1 MTDEPD
7 LDVRCP
13 LCGKSD
19 KKLVESLYRVPICRR
34 CSNEFTML
42 RCAAGIIDWVV
53 LPPVLFLGVALAWL
67 VPIGIVESTT
77 DVVVIDTDSG
87 SEEPKPTAVEH
98 VLRASAWLIPVLSY
112 LLFCA
117 KDGFSGYSPGKIWLE
132 LRVIDEETGKPIGFV
147 QSIKRNAALA
157 AMCFLTAI
165 AAVQIRYGPRVG
177 DEAGKT
183 KVIWRRYAGRRP
195 FLCLT
200 KARVGEP
207 TTQLVAHALP
217 VNDSN
222 PYRAPAAGHNIRAS
236 NEGYA
241 LMSTTPPPSV
251 PGQVLYCPVCGQP
264 KRSMNSK
271 LYGVP
276 TCAKCID
283 GFAQRRSLAWII
295 DLMLMRF
302 PLYVGIF
309 CVLYLGRTPNDFDDF
324 WMAVGSIVSVIGLS
338 TYFLFFFKDGFGG
351 YSLGKYCLG
360 LRAFNHR
367 SGKPANPLDSFA
379 RNFLP
384 ALMPFIA
391 LFIGVLL
398 RKGPR
403 IGDGFRDTKVI
414 WLKYANSPVFDVA
427 PTKVKMAAV
436 QIAPSRLEIDPKDTN
451 PYRPPQ
457 G

>member
-1 MTDEPD
+1 MTTEPN
-7 LDVRCP
+7 LVVCCP
-13 LCGKSD
+13 VCGQPKQ
-19 KKLVESLYRVPICRR
+19 KLAEKLYRVPICRQ

-42 RCAAGIIDWVV
+42 RCAAAVIDWVV
-53 LPPVLFLGVALAWL
+53 LPPVLLLGVASAWL
-67 VPIGIVESTT
+67 LLIAIVESTT
-77 DVVVIDTDSG
+77 NIVVIHTR
-87 SEEPKPTAVEH
+87 SEAPEPTAVE
-98 VLRASAWLIPVLSY
+98 LALGASAWLIPVLTY

-117 KDGFSGYSPGKIWLE
+117 KDGCAGYSPGKIWLE
-132 LRVIDEETGKPIGFV
+132 LRVVDQETGAPIGFV
-147 QSIKRNAALA
+147 QSIKRNIAPA

-177 DEAGKT
+177 DEVGKT

-195 FLCLT
+195 FLSFT
-200 KARVGEP
+200 KVWVGEP

-222 PYRAPAAGHNIRAS
+222 PYRAPAAGYNIRAS

-271 LYGVP
+271 LYGIP

-295 DLMLMRF
+295 DLLSMRF
-302 PLYVGIF
+302 PLYAGLF
-309 CVLYLGRTPNDFDDF
+309 CVLYLGETPTGFNDF
-324 WMAVGSIVSVIGLS
+324 WMAFGGILSLFGLV
-338 TYFLFFFKDGFGG
+338 TYFLFFFKDGFSG

-384 ALMPFIA
+384 ALMPIIA
-391 LFIGVLL
+391 LIIGVLL
-398 RKGPR
+398 RKGTRP
-403 IGDGFRDTKVI
+403 GDGFRDTKVI
-414 WLKYANSPVFDVA
+414 WLKYAKSPVFDVT
-427 PTKVKMAAV
+427 PTKVKVTTDQLAAS
-436 QIAPSRLEIDPKDTN
+436 PFEIDPKDTN
-451 PYRPPQ
+451 PYRAPQ